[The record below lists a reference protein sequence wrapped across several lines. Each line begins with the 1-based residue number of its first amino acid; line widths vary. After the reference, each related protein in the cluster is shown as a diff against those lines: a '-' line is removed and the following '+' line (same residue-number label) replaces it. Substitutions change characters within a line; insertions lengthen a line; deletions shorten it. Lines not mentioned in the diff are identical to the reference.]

1 MSVTRFTQAVQTK
14 LWQFTHSFAADYSKP
29 EHKFIHQS
37 LFGLL
42 KGGQVQINTIG
53 RSLQEKISNKKVTK
67 RLGYHLGKE
76 ALSFRI
82 NQSTI
87 KVQKSRL
94 ACCKYLILD
103 LSDIVKDY
111 AQTMEGLARVHDGS
125 KDELSEGY
133 WLCNASAVSKDAST
147 VIPLYSELYSHKA
160 ETTSQNGKIV
170 SAINQVMHY
179 AKADSIWV
187 MDRGMD
193 RNVLYDELNS
203 ADYRYIIRQNGNRNL
218 IHNGK
223 EQALKKIS
231 HKVKLK
237 WEYQSFRIYKNK
249 KRALYFSGGAVKV
262 FLPRRKKEL
271 WLVVLKQQG
280 HGYSWYLMNNPAC
293 LTEQD
298 AVETVLEGY
307 KLRWKIEEIHRQI
320 KADYNLEAIRLQRY
334 EALKTLNALLWMA
347 VSFLY
352 TRLEPMVVDIV
363 LEPELGLVNRK
374 KISDLLR
381 FVYYKLS
388 LAVKRILSLAR
399 VYYPPRGSTP
409 KIGQLALPFAE
420 CP

>member
-1 MSVTRFTQAVQTK
+1 MSVTSFTQAVQTK
-14 LWQFTHSFAADYSKP
+14 LWQFTHSFACDYSKP

-53 RSLQEKISNKKVTK
+53 RSLQEKISFKKVAK

-76 ALSFRI
+76 NMSFKI

-87 KVQKSRL
+87 KTQKSRL
-94 ACCKYLILD
+94 TSCKYLVLD

-111 AQTMEGLARVHDGS
+111 AQTMEGLAKVHDGS

-133 WLCNASAVSKDAST
+133 WLCNASGVSKDSTT

-160 ETTSQNGKIV
+160 ETASQNEKIL
-170 SAINQVMHY
+170 SAIKQVMQY
-179 AKADSIWV
+179 ARKDSIWV

-193 RNVLYDELNS
+193 RNVLYDELNA

-218 IHNGK
+218 IHNGT
-223 EQALKKIS
+223 EQGLKQIS
-231 HKVKLK
+231 RQVKLK
-237 WEYQSFRIYKNK
+237 RGYHSYRINKNK
-249 KRALYFSGGAVKV
+249 KRTLYFSGGAVKV
-262 FLPRRKKEL
+262 SLAKRKKEL
-271 WLVVLKQQG
+271 WLVVLKQEG
-280 HGYSWYLMNNPAC
+280 RGYSWYLMNNPAC
-293 LTEQD
+293 LTEKE

-320 KADYNLEAIRLQRY
+320 KTDYNLEAIRLQRY
-334 EALKTLNALLWMA
+334 EALKTLNALMWMA

-352 TRLEPMVVDIV
+352 TRLEPMAVKIIN
-363 LEPELGLVNRK
+363 EPELGLVNRK
-374 KISDLLR
+374 KLNDLLR

-388 LAVKRILSLAR
+388 LAVKRILSLAK
-399 VYYPPRGSTP
+399 VYYPPRGSDP
-409 KIGQLALPFAE
+409 KIGQLALPFVE
-420 CP
+420 CL

>member
-14 LWQFTHSFAADYSKP
+14 LWQFTHSFACDYSKP

-53 RSLQEKISNKKVTK
+53 RSLQEKISNKKVGK

-76 ALSFRI
+76 DMSFKI

-87 KVQKSRL
+87 KTQKSRL
-94 ACCKYLILD
+94 ACCKYLALD

-111 AQTMEGLARVHDGS
+111 VQTMEELDWVHDGS
-125 KDELSEGY
+125 KDELSPGY
-133 WLCNASAVSKDAST
+133 WLCNVSAVSIDGTT
-147 VIPLYSELYSHKA
+147 VIPLYSELYSHSA
-160 ETTSQNGKIV
+160 ESVSQNGKILDAV
-170 SAINQVMHY
+170 KQVMQY
-179 AKADSIWV
+179 AKKDSIWV
-187 MDRGMD
+187 MD

-249 KRALYFSGGAVKV
+249 KRALYFSGGAVQV
-262 FLPRRKKEL
+262 SLPRRKKEL

-307 KLRWKIEEIHRQI
+307 KLSWKIEEIHRQI

-334 EALKTLNALLWMA
+334 EALKTFNALLWMA

-399 VYYPPRGSTP
+399 VYYPPRESTP
-409 KIGQLALPFAE
+409 KIGQLALPFV
-420 CP
+420 